1 MKKPIDLISITQA
14 RIILG
19 VSTVKMAQLLKDGAI
34 QFFPNPLDKRVKL
47 VSKTQI
53 LSLLPKSTEAA

>member
-19 VSTVKMAQLLKDGAI
+19 VSTVKMAQLLKDGTI
-34 QFFPNPLDKRVKL
+34 QSFPNPLDKRVKL

-53 LSLLPKSTEAA
+53 LSLLPESTEAA